1 MRTLLC
7 KDLDFLTL
15 LKLACTRYFTKGLLT
30 YVVFSQ
36 PVLFTQRV
44 LHLSIICTPKLLGI

>member
-15 LKLACTRYFTKGLLT
+15 LKLARTRYFTKGLLT

-44 LHLSIICTPKLLGI
+44 LHLPIICTPKLLGI